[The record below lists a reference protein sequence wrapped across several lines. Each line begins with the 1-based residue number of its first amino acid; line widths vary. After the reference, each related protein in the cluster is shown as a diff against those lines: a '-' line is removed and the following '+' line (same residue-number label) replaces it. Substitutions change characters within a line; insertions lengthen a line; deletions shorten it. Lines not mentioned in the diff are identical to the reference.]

1 MEYYIG
7 INKSG
12 DLSDLLDKTDDIS
25 NQDIK
30 EYSLKAKKIIQEN
43 YNWSKIITQYEKKFK
58 RI

>member
-1 MEYYIG
+1 MEHYIG
-7 INKSG
+7 INKCG

-30 EYSLKAKKIIQEN
+30 EYSSKAKKIIQEN